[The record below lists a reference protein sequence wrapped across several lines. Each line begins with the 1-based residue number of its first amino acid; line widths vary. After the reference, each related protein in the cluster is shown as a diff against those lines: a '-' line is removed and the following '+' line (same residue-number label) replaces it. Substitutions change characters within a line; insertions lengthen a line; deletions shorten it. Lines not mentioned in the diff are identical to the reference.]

1 MSIDLN
7 NIDDSDEV
15 YSSKSV
21 DESDEIEIL
30 KEAPTSTHKR
40 KAKKKSKAPQD
51 VGKRK
56 KNSDVWDHFAE
67 IANDDVHAKCLY
79 CRAAITCS

>member
-1 MSIDLN
+1 MSTDLN

-21 DESDEIEIL
+21 DESDEVEVL
-30 KEAPTSTHKR
+30 REAPANTNKR
-40 KAKKKSKAPQD
+40 RAKKKSKATKE

-56 KNSDVWDHFAE
+56 KNF
-67 IANDDVHAKCLY
+67 
-79 CRAAITCS
+79 